1 MCVRGEGEEDRVPC
15 ERERKEMVD
24 GRAAALT
31 YKTTMAH
38 LLSNAP
44 LVSKIAMAHQEKVRH
59 YYAQKWVKA
68 WSNIVMAHF
77 LLGAPLLF

>member
-1 MCVRGEGEEDRVPC
+1 MPTKPQWRMDRGWGEAERRVCVRGVREKRIGFRAR
-15 ERERKEMVD
+15 ERERREMVD

-44 LVSKIAMAHQEKVRH
+44 LVSKIAMAHQGKVRH
-59 YYAQKWVKA
+59 
-68 WSNIVMAHF
+68 
-77 LLGAPLLF
+77 

>member
-1 MCVRGEGEEDRVPC
+1 MCVCVRGEGEEDRVPC
-15 ERERKEMVD
+15 ERERREMVD

-31 YKTTMAH
+31 TMAQ

-44 LVSKIAMAHQEKVRH
+44 LVSKIAMTHQEKVRH
-59 YYAQKWVKA
+59 YYVQKRIKA